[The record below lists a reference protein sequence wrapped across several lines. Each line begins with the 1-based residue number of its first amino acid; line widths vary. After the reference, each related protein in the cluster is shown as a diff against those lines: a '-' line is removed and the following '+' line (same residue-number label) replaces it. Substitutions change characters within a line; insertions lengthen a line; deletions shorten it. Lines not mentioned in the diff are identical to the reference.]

1 MVRYAEKTM
10 QAIEQVMMADQGNSY
25 RANLREALLEAS
37 DIYKQE
43 EDQYRTHLGASV
55 IGRECARQVWYM
67 HRWCKPEQFS
77 GRMLRLFN
85 RGNIEE
91 ARCVAL
97 LRTIGCQVSVN
108 DANDRQFKFSALN
121 QLFGGSLDGI
131 VYGLPDLP
139 DEHLLSEF
147 KTHNENSFIKLQQD
161 GVEKAKPEHYAQ
173 MICYLHAYRLSYAIY
188 IGVNKDDDDLH
199 MEIVEANPV
208 AAERYVERARLILDN
223 VPPPRISNTP
233 GFWKCKFCPVR
244 GVCFQGEPVNHT
256 CRSCEHVRVSAVEG
270 TEPWSCIKFHQSIST
285 AVQKS
290 GCVQWKENECIR
302 AK

>member
-10 QAIEQVMMADQGNSY
+10 EAIEAVMMADQGNSY
-25 RANLREALLEAS
+25 RAHLKPALLEAS

-43 EDQYRTHLGASV
+43 EDGYRSHLGASV

-67 HRWCKPEQFS
+67 HRWVKPERFS

-91 ARCVAL
+91 ARMVAV
-97 LRTIGCQVSVN
+97 LRCIGCQVSVN

-121 QLFGGSLDGI
+121 ELFGGSLDGI
-131 VYGLPDLP
+131 IYGLPDLP
-139 DEHLLSEF
+139 DEHILGEF

-161 GVEKAKPEHYAQ
+161 GVEKSKPEHYAQ
-173 MICYLHAYRLSYAIY
+173 MICYLDAYGLKYALY
-188 IGVNKDDDDLH
+188 GAVCKDTDELH
-199 MEIVEANPV
+199 LEIIEANPE
-208 AAERYVERARLILDN
+208 AARRYVERAALILDN

-233 GFWKCKFCPVR
+233 GWWRCKFCPVR
-244 GVCFQGEPVNHT
+244 GICFENEPPSHT
-256 CRSCEHVRVSAVEG
+256 CRSCANVKCSTVDG
-270 TEPWSCIKFHQSIST
+270 TPAWSCVKFHQSIST

-290 GCVQWKENECIR
+290 GCAQWKENECIR